1 MLEPDGEP
9 LLRQRAR
16 DAVRPLHEQR
26 PLAADEVAEPRR
38 VELVLV
44 GDPVQVRVVHRDAAA
59 VRRDDREARRR
70 DLPGAHARA
79 RAGAAHELR
88 LARAEIAH
96 ERDDVA
102 GCEQLPQARAERVRR
117 ARGARRDLRRVPL
130 DHRRHSAHTAP
141 IAAPRSPATRPRW
154 PTRRATRSPARPCT
168 QAAARAAAGGG
179 RPPASRAP
187 HRPASTSPVPP
198 VASPALPVGTIAGG
212 P

>member
-96 ERDDVA
+96 QRDDVA
-102 GCEQLPQARAERVRR
+102 RAEEPAQPDAETVGRPRR
-117 ARGARRDLRRVPL
+117 ARDDPRGGS
-130 DHRRHSAHTAP
+130 RRHRPHSAQT
-141 IAAPRSPATRPRW
+141 
-154 PTRRATRSPARPCT
+154 
-168 QAAARAAAGGG
+168 
-179 RPPASRAP
+179 
-187 HRPASTSPVPP
+187 
-198 VASPALPVGTIAGG
+198 
-212 P
+212 